1 MPDVD
6 SVVSFDVW
14 GAAPTM
20 NPPAT
25 IGSGAPLSSG
35 AVILTPAPTSP
46 RKYQPPNS
54 AGPDVAS
61 GRDGIGGRSA
71 ARAHPERTAAAP
83 VRASRLSLAMTT
95 VTSLN
100 AGRPG
105 PRTQKRGK
113 RVTPAVNAGLTLTI
127 CDDREEPDTLT
138 SRPGVSSGLASR
150 RSDRPPDRL
159 GERR

>member
-6 SVVSFDVW
+6 SVVSLNVW
-14 GAAPTM
+14 GAAPIV
-20 NPPAT
+20 NPPAAGAT

-46 RKYQPPNS
+46 RRYQPPNS

-83 VRASRLSLAMTT
+83 VRASRLSLALTT
-95 VTSLN
+95 Y
-100 AGRPG
+100 
-105 PRTQKRGK
+105 PR
-113 RVTPAVNAGLTLTI
+113 
-127 CDDREEPDTLT
+127 
-138 SRPGVSSGLASR
+138 S
-150 RSDRPPDRL
+150 
-159 GERR
+159 